1 MPSFGLIKENYI
13 VRSQP
18 GYPPP
23 TLLRKAYQIP
33 NIGLNKQKKEGEVG
47 VASSFFLS
55 FSRKGYKNLFCLFDS
70 MFKSKMK

>member
-55 FSRKGYKNLFCLFDS
+55 FSRKGNVAKRVQNLFCSFRLNV
-70 MFKSKMK
+70 